1 MSIESAILMYL
12 SAGFV
17 LLYVVFEI
25 VMQIY
30 LRFFFKE
37 TQESFL
43 GLKHSILFKI
53 EKLAIPICFIPFGL
67 LQISFGDYLL
77 ILLGLFVLFFSFIS
91 IYRIV
96 FNKDN
101 SYF

>member
-53 EKLAIPICFIPFGL
+53 EKLAIPICSIPFGL

>member
-1 MSIESAILMYL
+1 MNIESAILMYL
-12 SAGFV
+12 AIGFA

-53 EKLAIPICFIPFGL
+53 KKLATPICLIPFGL
-67 LQISFGDYLL
+67 LLISFGDFL
-77 ILLGLFVLFFSFIS
+77 ILLGLFCLFFSFIS

-96 FNKDN
+96 FNKDGI
-101 SYF
+101 SF